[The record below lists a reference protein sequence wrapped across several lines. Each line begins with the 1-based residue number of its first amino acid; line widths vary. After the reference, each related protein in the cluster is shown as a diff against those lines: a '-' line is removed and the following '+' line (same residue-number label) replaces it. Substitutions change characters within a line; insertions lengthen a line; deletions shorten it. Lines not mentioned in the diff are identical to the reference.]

1 LSEPKLISPM
11 LDNHVMGGPI
21 SDHHGVRCYPAM
33 EKDSDKRYIVKIISV
48 PASRVQLDA
57 LLLTGACKNEADA
70 LSYFKNLADEVEQE
84 VAVLHKLSGLE
95 GFLPYDACQ
104 IVPMENEVGY
114 DVYLLSPYRKTLDRH
129 FRKYPMTHL
138 AAVNLGLDMCASLA
152 VCRQAGYLYV
162 DLKPAN
168 ICISDDQEY
177 RIGDLGF
184 LKLDSLKY
192 ASIPDKY
199 RSAYTAPE
207 VADPFAPLNTTMDI
221 YAAGLILYQA
231 YNGGVLP
238 FEGTAPNEVLPPPM
252 YADYEMAEIILK
264 ACNPNPEERWQDPIP
279 MGQAIVSYMQRNGV
293 NDTPIVP
300 PIVIND
306 EDQEEVQEQPEEEPA
321 ADPMDAVIP
330 EQVYIAEC
338 FDAETDEELAQIS
351 ALLADAPEAET
362 DDEDIASL
370 AFLNAMTNDDTAPG
384 EHAVGGVQYDELT
397 DDVNGML
404 TQADSLIAHKTPEG
418 VVAPEPIDIPM
429 PEPIVFEP
437 EPDDTDAPD
446 LSDQAT
452 QVVPVQMKREA
463 RAEEDDEVFDAR
475 QPMDKK
481 AANRILTILL
491 VIVLLACLGVGA
503 YLCYNEFYLQSVT
516 EFRLE
521 GSEDELRVYVT
532 SEADAS
538 RLTVVCT
545 DTHGTTK
552 SAPVENGCAVFTGLN
567 PNTLYTVK
575 LEVSG
580 FGKLTGDVSD
590 NYTTP
595 VQTNIAAFHA
605 VAGGESGS
613 VILNFTI
620 DGQDADVW
628 TVTYQA
634 EGEPQITESFTGH
647 MYTVRG
653 LHVGKTYRFTLST
666 NNTLYLVGSN
676 TLEYTV
682 VEPVFAENLTID
694 SCMDETIQVSWSA
707 PENAQV
713 TQWTVRCYSD
723 NGFDETLVTGEL
735 AAAFTGINCADAY
748 TVEVTAEGM
757 SAASRSYITANSV
770 TITDIAVSL
779 AGNNALK
786 LNWTIGE
793 TQVAGKWMVIYSV
806 DGSTQQEIIRTDS
819 TSVVITPVV
828 PGATY
833 NFTVQLEDGSTVLG
847 GTAVGETLDS
857 TPFSGYSVTAA
868 DMLISMCNPPAASGW
883 SYEDLENSD
892 YVTKFRPG
900 ELGGFVL
907 MMTKKYNTSDDP
919 IVILYVIRDENG
931 IPVSWNSN
939 VQTWN
944 SMWSKNYCELTIP
957 AMPAD
962 PGVYTIDI
970 YLNGQALHQH
980 NFAIT

>member
-11 LDNHVMGGPI
+11 LDNFVMGGPI
-21 SDHHGVRCYPAM
+21 SDHHGVRCCPAM

-57 LLLTGACKNEADA
+57 LLLTGACKSEADA
-70 LSYFKNLADEVEQE
+70 LSYFKNLAAEVEQE
-84 VAVLHKLSGLE
+84 VSVLEKLSGME
-95 GFLPYDACQ
+95 GFIPYEACQ
-104 IVPMENEVGY
+104 VVPMDNEVGF
-114 DVYLLSPYRKTLDRH
+114 DVYLLSPYRKTLERH
-129 FRKYPMTHL
+129 FRKHPMTHL

-162 DLKPAN
+162 DLKPGN
-168 ICISDDQEY
+168 ICISEDQEY

-207 VADPFAPLNTTMDI
+207 VADPIAPLNTTIDI

-238 FEGTAPNEVLPPPM
+238 FEGQAPNEVLPPPM

-300 PIVIND
+300 PIVVND
-306 EDQEEVQEQPEEEPA
+306 AQPEEPQEQPEEDAEA
-321 ADPMDAVIP
+321 ADPLDTVIP
-330 EQVYIAEC
+330 DQVCIAEC
-338 FDAETDEELAQIS
+338 FDEESDDELAQIN
-351 ALLADAPEAET
+351 ALLSDTPQAEGEE
-362 DDEDIASL
+362 EDIANLS
-370 AFLNAMTNDDTAPG
+370 FLDTMTNDDTAPG
-384 EHAVGGVQYDELT
+384 EHAVAGVLYDELT
-397 DDVNGML
+397 DDVSGML
-404 TQADSLIAHKTPEG
+404 SQADTLIAHETPEG
-418 VVAPEPIDIPM
+418 VVAPEPVEIRM

-437 EPDDTDAPD
+437 EPEETELPD
-446 LSDQAT
+446 ISDQAT
-452 QVVPVQMKREA
+452 QVVPIKQVKKLP
-463 RAEEDDEVFDAR
+463 EEEEEYYER
-475 QPMDKK
+475 RPMDKK
-481 AANRILTILL
+481 AANKILTVLL
-491 VIVLLACLGVGA
+491 VIVLIACLGVGA
-503 YLCYNEFYLQSVT
+503 YLFYNEFYLQAVT

-545 DTHGTTK
+545 DTHGNTK
-552 SAPVENGCAVFTGLN
+552 YASIENGCAVFTGLN

-595 VQTNIAAFHA
+595 VQTNIASFNAIT
-605 VAGGESGS
+605 GDESGS
-613 VILNFTI
+613 VILNFTV

-628 TVTYQA
+628 SVTYHA

-653 LHVGKTYRFTLST
+653 LQVGKTYTFTLGS
-666 NNTLYLVGSN
+666 NSSLYIVGSN

-682 VEPVFAENLTID
+682 TEPVFAQDLAIT
-694 SCMDETIQVSWSA
+694 SCMDETIKVSWAA
-707 PENAQV
+707 PENTV
-713 TQWTVRCYSD
+713 VNQWTVRCYNE
-723 NGFDETLVTGEL
+723 NGYDESQVTTSP
-735 AAAFTGINCADAY
+735 AAVFTGVNCADAY

-757 SAASRSYITANSV
+757 SAASRCYITANAV
-770 TITDIAVSL
+770 TVLNITASAV
-779 AGNNALK
+779 GNNSLK
-786 LNWTIGE
+786 LAWGISQTAINS
-793 TQVAGKWMVIYSV
+793 KWLVMYSV
-806 DGSTQQEIIRTDS
+806 DGSTQQEVIRTDA
-819 TSVVITPVV
+819 TSVVISPVV
-828 PGATY
+828 PGANY
-833 NFTVQLEDGSTVLG
+833 SFTLQLEDGSTVLG
-847 GTAVGETLDS
+847 GSLDYQ
-857 TPFSGYSVTAA
+857 TKAAEDFSGYLVTNK
-868 DMLISMCNPPAASGW
+868 DMLISMCNPPSASGW
-883 SYEDLENSD
+883 SYEDLEDSD
-892 YVTKFRPG
+892 YVTKFRSG

-907 MMTKKYNTSDDP
+907 MMTKKYNNSKDT
-919 IVILYVIRDENG
+919 IVTHFVIRDENG
-931 IPVSWNSN
+931 VPVSWNSN
-939 VQTWN
+939 VRTWD
-944 SMWSKNYCELTIP
+944 SMWSKNYCELTVP
-957 AMPAD
+957 AMPTEV
-962 PGVYTIDI
+962 GVYTIDI
-970 YLNGQALHQH
+970 YLNGQFLHQH
-980 NFAIT
+980 SFAIT